1 MNEASVQTSSNG
13 TATTQFNQPTGVYN
27 LVISYVDEKE
37 GQGSISV
44 IVGGNQKATWKLD
57 EDVDCW
63 RRKTIPNVKIKNGEE
78 IKIVG
83 VANGSESARV
93 DFIEYIL
100 QAVSKNNNK

>member
-1 MNEASVQTSSNG
+1 
-13 TATTQFNQPTGVYN
+13 
-27 LVISYVDEKE
+27 VISYVDEKE

-63 RRKTIPNVKIKNGEE
+63 RRKIIPNVKIKNGDE

-100 QAVSKNNNK
+100 QAASKNNNK